1 MPNGRQPGRKENII
15 WPPRPSPQRMP
26 NKRTPDFCSRNKKGI
41 STSQGEASQKVGLH
55 RIANPTLDQQRPL
68 FWNRAPT
75 LRNSTKKPNP
85 YRPRSLHLIKSTT
98 SCSRSIKPTP
108 RFILSTPLSFPEFSC
123 PLLPSGVVKMRSWTI
138 FGRGRCKPHSSRR
151 TPQPPNSRLQV
162 QHRKRRES
170 NNRNRD

>member
-1 MPNGRQPGRKENII
+1 MPSGRQPGRKENII

-85 YRPRSLHLIKSTT
+85 CRPRSLHLIKSTT
-98 SCSRSIKPTP
+98 SCCSCSIKPTP
-108 RFILSTPLSFPEFSC
+108 RFILFPLSTPLSLSFPEFSC
-123 PLLPSGVVKMRSWTI
+123 PLLPSGVVK
-138 FGRGRCKPHSSRR
+138 
-151 TPQPPNSRLQV
+151 
-162 QHRKRRES
+162 
-170 NNRNRD
+170 